1 LLECRGKEGLHIAVR
16 GGMRLHQ
23 ADCHLAYARLYLVI
37 GEKEQARESLAM
49 ASEMLVEMGYHRRDP
64 EVEELEAKLTPL

>member
-49 ASEMLVEMGYHRRDP
+49 A
-64 EVEELEAKLTPL
+64 